1 MKDHI
6 SLKRPGNIV
15 IEDRVVKNQLGIGNA
30 MTYLTQIL
38 GTTLMG
44 VVSGHSAAQL
54 GQMNQTL
61 RAGQARKGRK

>member
-1 MKDHI
+1 
-6 SLKRPGNIV
+6 
-15 IEDRVVKNQLGIGNA
+15 